1 MRLSVGIEDTHDIIQ
16 DLAQAL
22 QACSLTN

>member
-1 MRLSVGIEDTHDIIQ
+1 MEDTHDIIQ